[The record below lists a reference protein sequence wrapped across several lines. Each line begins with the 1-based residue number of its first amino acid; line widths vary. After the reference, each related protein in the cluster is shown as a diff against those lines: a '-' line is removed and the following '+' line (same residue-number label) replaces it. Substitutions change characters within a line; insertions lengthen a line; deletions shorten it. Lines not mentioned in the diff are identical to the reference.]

1 MQRKVLVIE
10 NSQKSLQLVS
20 KLVKKAGLIP
30 EGANSLSEAQ
40 MRFSVSM
47 PEEYLCAVVAYALP
61 DAPHGEAIDF
71 TINAFVPTIVVTD
84 NASDDTHKH
93 WPSWRTRHTWL

>member
-40 MRFSVSM
+40 MRFFCV
-47 PEEYLCAVVAYALP
+47 YA
-61 DAPHGEAIDF
+61 
-71 TINAFVPTIVVTD
+71 
-84 NASDDTHKH
+84 
-93 WPSWRTRHTWL
+93 